1 MLLSALTVLH
11 LVAAGL
17 AATPAASPAAPA
29 AASSAPTTASL
40 VAGHAAPPAD
50 SIYNAR
56 EGRTSVRVPFI
67 EADAS
72 PPVTLDGILDEE
84 AWRRAA
90 LLTGFSQYQPVDG
103 RPSPDSTEVRV
114 WYDRDAIWFGVRAFE
129 PHGDVRSQLAERDK
143 VDADDN
149 VEIHLDTYH
158 ERSRAFVFIVNPLG
172 VQADGTKSEGG
183 GWIPGA
189 NIMPGQNDLSAD
201 FHWESRG
208 RLTGDGY
215 EVEIRI
221 PFAALRYPAKSVQDW
236 GIQVQRNVQH
246 RGAQDTWTPAVRA
259 SASFIAQQG
268 TLVGLTGMHH
278 GQVIQL
284 NPELTNTV
292 NGAPGSAGGGAGG
305 AGSGGAS
312 GAGSRDWRYDSD
324 PELGGNVRWGIG
336 SNWVLNGTV
345 KPDFSQVEA
354 DATQI
359 AADERF
365 ALFYAERRP
374 FFVEGVDQFNAPN
387 TLVYTRTLV
396 HPEAALKLTGKVGRT
411 DVALLSALDAGGT
424 TPDGGRPLVN
434 IARLRRGYSE
444 QSTAGLL
451 YSERTG
457 GGRSNRMGGADV
469 RHVFGGMYFA
479 QAQAVVSRTSED
491 GFTRTAPLWQL
502 LVDRTGRS
510 WGFNYSVTGIG
521 DGFAADNGFVPR
533 AGIVQ
538 PSAANRFSLY
548 GAPGAFV
555 ERYNVFLRWEGTWG
569 YDGFFDGHGI
579 LESQSMAM
587 NQLTF
592 RGGWNVTVAPNL
604 ASYAFQ
610 VADYAGL
617 FTGTATSPEAFVPS
631 GRVGT
636 FTTQLS
642 VSTPQYSAFSA
653 SAGVALGRDVDFLET
668 SRVRRLDYNA
678 SVDARPTQQ
687 IRIGATY
694 RSTSFHRRSDDER
707 TASTRIP
714 RLKVEYQATRTM
726 FFRMVAQYTATER
739 APLRDPRSG
748 QVLLVRRS
756 DGTYSPSTR
765 TSSNTLRADWLF
777 SYRPSPGTVFFLGY
791 GNTLK
796 ESDPLSFRGL
806 DRTDD
811 AFFVKV
817 SWLFDALGGG

>member
-1 MLLSALTVLH
+1 MFLPVLAI
-11 LVAAGL
+11 LQLAAAGSG
-17 AATPAASPAAPA
+17 PALPSP
-29 AASSAPTTASL
+29 
-40 VAGHAAPPAD
+40 D
-50 SIYNAR
+50 SVYNAR
-56 EGRTSVRVPFI
+56 EGRTSVRVPFLD
-67 EADAS
+67 ADAAS
-72 PPVTLDGILDEE
+72 EVVVDGVLDEG
-84 AWRRAA
+84 AWGRAA

-103 RPSPDSTEVRV
+103 RSSPDSTEVRI
-114 WYDRDAIWFGVRAFE
+114 WYGRDAIWFGVRAFE
-129 PHGDVRSQLAERDK
+129 PHGEVRATLAERDK
-143 VDADDN
+143 VASDDN
-149 VEIHLDTYH
+149 VEIHLDTYN
-158 ERSRAFVFIVNPLG
+158 ERNRAFVFIVNPLG

-189 NIMPGQNDLSAD
+189 NVMPGQNDLSAD
-201 FHWESRG
+201 FHWDSRG
-208 RLTGDGY
+208 RLTADGY

-221 PFAALRYPAKSVQDW
+221 PFSALRYPTKSVQNW
-236 GIQVQRNVQH
+236 GIQIQRNVQH

-259 SASFIAQQG
+259 SASFIDQQG

-278 GQVIQL
+278 GQVVQL

-292 NGAPGSAGGGAGG
+292 KGAPSSAGGGW
-305 AGSGGAS
+305 S
-312 GAGSRDWRYDSD
+312 YDSD
-324 PELGGNVRWGIG
+324 PELGGNVRWGMG

-387 TLVYTRTLV
+387 TLVYTRTIV

-411 DVALLSALDAGGT
+411 DVAVLSALDAKGT
-424 TPDGGRPLVN
+424 SPDGGRPIVN
-434 IARLRRGYSE
+434 VARLRRGFAG

-451 YSERTG
+451 YSERVG
-457 GGRSNRMGGADV
+457 GGRSNRIGGADV

-479 QAQAVVSRTSED
+479 QAQAVLGRT
-491 GFTRTAPLWQL
+491 TRGGATETAPLWQI

-510 WGFNYSVTGIG
+510 WGFNYTINGIG
-521 DGFAADNGFVPR
+521 EGFATDNGFVSR
-533 AGIVQ
+533 TGIVQ
-538 PSAANRFSLY
+538 PSAANRFTLY
-548 GAPGAFV
+548 GAPGALV
-555 ERYNVFLRWEGTWG
+555 QAWNVFARWDGIWDYE
-569 YDGFFDGHGI
+569 GFFDGEGI
-579 LESQSMAM
+579 LESQLMLNNMLS
-587 NQLTF
+587 L
-592 RGGWNVTVAPNL
+592 RGGWSVMVSPRL
-604 ASYAFQ
+604 ASYAFEGS
-610 VADYAGL
+610 DYAHL
-617 FTGTATSPEAFVPS
+617 STGTADAPRPFVPS
-631 GRVGT
+631 DRIGS
-636 FTTQLS
+636 FTTQVI

-653 SAGVALGRDVDFLET
+653 SVGMTVGGDVDFLET

-694 RSTSFHRRSDDER
+694 QSTSFHRRRDDER

-714 RLKVEYQATRTM
+714 RLKVEYQATRAI

-748 QVLLVRRS
+748 QILLVRGF
-756 DGTYSPSTR
+756 DGTPAPSEPTA
-765 TSSNTLRADWLF
+765 SNTLRADWLF
-777 SYRPSPGTVFFLGY
+777 SYRPSPGTVFFVGY
-791 GNTLK
+791 GNTLT
-796 ESDPLSFRGL
+796 ERDPLSFRGL

-817 SWLFDALGGG
+817 SYLFDALRGG